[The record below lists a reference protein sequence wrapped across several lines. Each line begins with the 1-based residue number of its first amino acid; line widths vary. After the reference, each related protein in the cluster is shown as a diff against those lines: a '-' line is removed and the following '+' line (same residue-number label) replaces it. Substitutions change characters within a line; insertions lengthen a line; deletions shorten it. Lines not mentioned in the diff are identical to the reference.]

1 MSRPAISKE
10 GQRNGMSDLRTFEQ
24 IQDCNA
30 ELVGGKGRN
39 LGRMFTA
46 GLPVPPGFCITTTAY
61 RRLCGQSP
69 ASDPSLI
76 EQIAAAYRQLGGGL
90 VAVRSSATVEDSAV
104 ASFAGQLETSLGVQG
119 ESDVCAAVAR
129 CWQSLHSERAAAY
142 RRDRGIREEELALGV
157 VVQRLIAAEIA
168 GVLFTRDPLDPQGQ
182 RMLIEAS
189 WGLGESVVS
198 GRVAPDRYYI
208 DRESGDIVEQHIAE
222 KTVQVTAA
230 GTCPVPADKQKQ
242 PCLDAARLAELAEL
256 GRRIEALFGEP
267 CDVEWA
273 WADGRFWLLQ
283 ARPIT
288 AAGVAERK
296 QVRREEIAALAA
308 KAEPTGTV
316 WSRYN
321 IPEGMP
327 EPTPMT
333 WALVSHLLSGRGGY
347 GLMYRDLGY
356 GNAIGDECVYDLVA
370 GRVYCNLSREV
381 RQHAGA
387 LLFDYP
393 FAAFKSDPRLALAPQ
408 PVRDPS
414 RAGALFWL
422 LLPLRLPSHI
432 LGGLRRMVR
441 LSRLSNSFASHFRQ
455 EILPVFADETARAQA
470 EDWSNLSPPALL
482 DRFQFWCKRTLDEY
496 ARTSL
501 KATILAATAR
511 ASLGFVLRRKLGTDR
526 ARAAL
531 GALSMG
537 VQPDPDGDMAAA
549 IRDLIDGKL
558 DRTAFLQHFGHRGAQ
573 EMELAQPRWSEDPTA
588 LDRLLRQ
595 SPHFPTPDAGRTTP
609 DWDAIAE
616 EAKLSALERT
626 TLEPQV
632 NLLKTYLSLRE
643 TAKHY
648 FMRGYA
654 LIRRALVELDKRYRL
669 HGGIFY
675 LLPNELL
682 ALTAGQDMT
691 PLIAARRR
699 RRMIALNLE
708 LPPVI
713 FSDDLEAI
721 GRQQKIEGAEQLQG
735 IPLSAGIAEAPALV
749 LDKPR
754 MEKLPCEP
762 YILVC
767 PSTDPAWVP
776 LFVQARG
783 LVMEIGGVLSHGAI
797 VAREYGLPTV
807 AGLPNVQRQLRTGQ
821 RLRVDGGSG
830 TVTVLPS

>member
-1 MSRPAISKE
+1 MSE
-10 GQRNGMSDLRTFEQ
+10 LRTFEQ
-24 IQDCNA
+24 IQDCDA

-39 LGRMFTA
+39 LGRMFAA
-46 GLPVPPGFCITTTAY
+46 GLPVPPGFCVTTTAY
-61 RRLCGQSP
+61 RRLRAQGLT
-69 ASDPSLI
+69 SDPSLI
-76 EQIAAAYRQLGGGL
+76 EQIGAAYRQLGGGL

-119 ESDVCAAVAR
+119 ESDVCAAVYR
-129 CWQSLHSERAAAY
+129 CWRSLHSERVAAY
-142 RRDRGIREEELALGV
+142 RRNWGIDEEELALAV
-157 VVQRLIAAEIA
+157 VVQRLVAAEVA

-189 WGLGESVVS
+189 WGLGESIVS
-198 GRVAPDRYYI
+198 GKVAPDRYHI
-208 DRESGDIVEQHIAE
+208 DRQSGNIVEEHIAE
-222 KTVQVTAA
+222 KTVQVTAE

-242 PCLDAARLAELAEL
+242 PCLDTARLGELAEL
-256 GRRIEALFGEP
+256 GRRVEKLFGEP

-288 AAGVAERK
+288 ATGVIERE

-333 WALVSHLLSGRGGY
+333 WSLVSHLLSGRGGY

-356 GNAIGDECVYDLVA
+356 GSAIADECAYDLVA
-370 GRVYCNLSREV
+370 GRVYCNLSREL

-393 FAAFKSDPRLALAPQ
+393 FAAFKADPRLALAPQ

-422 LLPLRLPSHI
+422 LLPLRLPFNI

-441 LSRLSNSFASHFRQ
+441 LSRLSNSFASHFCQ
-455 EILPVFADETARAQA
+455 EILPVFAEETARVHA

-482 DRFQFWCKRTLDEY
+482 ERFQFWCKRTLDEY
-496 ARTSL
+496 ARDSL

-511 ASLGFVLRRKLGTDR
+511 ASLGFVLRRKLGADR

-531 GALSMG
+531 GALSME
-537 VQPDPDGDMAAA
+537 VQPDPDCDMATA
-549 IRDLIDGKL
+549 IRDLIEGKL
-558 DRTAFLQHFGHRGAQ
+558 DRGVFLQRFGHRGDL
-573 EMELAQPRWSEDPTA
+573 EMELAQPRWSEDPTV
-588 LDRLLRQ
+588 LDRLVRQ
-595 SPHFPTPDAGRTTP
+595 SPRPPKPVAGSTVN
-609 DWDAIAE
+609 DWNAIAE

-626 TLEPQV
+626 TLEPQA

-643 TAKHY
+643 TAKHH

-654 LIRRALVELDKRYRL
+654 LIRRALVELDRRHRL

-675 LLPNELL
+675 LMPDELS
-682 ALTAGQDMT
+682 ALITSQNLT
-691 PLIAARRR
+691 PLTVARRR
-699 RRMIALNLE
+699 RRMIALSLE

-721 GRQQKIEGAEQLQG
+721 GRPQKIEGAERLQG
-735 IPLSAGIAEAPALV
+735 LPLSAGIAEAPALV
-749 LDKPR
+749 LDQPR
-754 MEKLPCEP
+754 VEKLPGEP

-767 PSTDPAWVP
+767 SSTDPAWVP
-776 LFVQARG
+776 LFVPARG

-797 VAREYGLPTV
+797 VAREYGLPAV

-830 TVTVLPS
+830 TVTVLPG